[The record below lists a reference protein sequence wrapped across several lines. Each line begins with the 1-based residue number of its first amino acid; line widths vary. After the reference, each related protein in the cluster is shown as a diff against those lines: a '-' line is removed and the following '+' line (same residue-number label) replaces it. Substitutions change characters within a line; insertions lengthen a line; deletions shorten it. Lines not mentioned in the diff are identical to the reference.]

1 MSEKLPPL
9 GSELMSLPQAQRYAK
24 ICANEFK
31 CTIIVYKNSLR
42 DNDDY
47 DVCILGSIP
56 SFGLLVGDPF
66 YPDKTKE

>member
-9 GSELMSLPQAQRYAK
+9 GSELMSFLQAQRYAK
-24 ICANEFK
+24 ICANEFN
-31 CTIIVYKNSLR
+31 CPIIVYKNTLH

-56 SFGLLVGDPF
+56 SFGLLVSDPF
-66 YPDKTKE
+66 YPDKIKE